1 MKQYRI
7 NLLQRKRKPT
17 TLIDKL
23 IFFAL
28 HYLRYIIIITQIIVI
43 GVFFYRFTIDQQVID
58 LKESVNQKQEI
69 IRIALPIVQEAK
81 AFEAKT
87 TVIKKILDQQKQFS
101 VHFDYIVSII
111 PESIIVKKLNLT
123 AEGIAL
129 EGNATEINSVRAL
142 YERVKK
148 DKKFK
153 NVSLEKV
160 TKDESLFTFSIKITI

>member
-7 NLLQRKRKPT
+7 NLLQHKRKPIA
-17 TLIDKL
+17 LIDKL

-69 IRIALPIVQEAK
+69 IHIALPIVQEAK
-81 AFEAKT
+81 AFEVKT
-87 TVIKKILDQQKQFS
+87 TAIKKILDQQNQFS

-111 PESIIVKKLNLT
+111 PESIIITTLNLT
-123 AEGIAL
+123 AQGITLA
-129 EGNATEINSVRAL
+129 GNAPEINSIRAL

-153 NVSLEKV
+153 NVSLEEI
-160 TKDESLFTFSIKITI
+160 TKDESLFTFSINITI

>member
-7 NLLQRKRKPT
+7 NLLQHKRKPI

-43 GVFFYRFTIDQQVID
+43 GVFFYRFIIDQQVID

-69 IRIALPIVQEAK
+69 IHIALPIVQEAK
-81 AFEAKT
+81 AFETKT
-87 TVIKKILDQQKQFS
+87 TAIKKILDQQNQFS

-111 PESIIVKKLNLT
+111 PESIIIKTLNLT
-123 AEGIAL
+123 AQGITLA
-129 EGNATEINSVRAL
+129 GNAPEVTSIRAL
-142 YERVKK
+142 YERVQK

-153 NVSLEKV
+153 NVSLEKI
-160 TKDESLFTFSIKITI
+160 TKDESLFTFSINITI